1 MASRGP
7 FEIYE
12 LIKLFD
18 QSPMGSRHSPI
29 MGTHSAGYWSFE
41 KDMILNCM
49 IFVAPALHP
58 IIYFVLNP
66 EYRTGLTN
74 AWKALAC
81 NQTPAQ
87 VSNFFKFYIY
97 LIVYQICALIIRF
110 HTYFK

>member
-18 QSPMGSRHSPI
+18 QSPMGSNFSPI

-87 VSNFFKFYIY
+87 VSNFLKF
-97 LIVYQICALIIRF
+97 
-110 HTYFK
+110 